1 MRYPRSIGAVALASA
16 SVLTLGAFRFTGFDD
31 PTARTAA
38 AKSTTW
44 LVGQQLPDGG
54 FETAG
59 FAGFETPDAILAIA
73 ENAQTT
79 RAWNRTTARNAV
91 LATTRNGHSPLDV
104 VDDFADGSINAGQA
118 AKLILDVAKPLG
130 LPVNRFDPQHDG
142 FVKLVDILREGLQ
155 ADGSFGAFNATLTSA
170 IAYRATGRP
179 VPATTIA
186 FIKAAQEAGGGW
198 NYAGDSTGDF
208 ADPDTTGLAIQA
220 LVAAKLTPADPAIA
234 GGLRWLADNLHT
246 NGSWGSFGDD
256 PNSTSLAVFA
266 VSAAGYDPTSVCWR
280 NKVRPALTGQ
290 PYSSPIG
297 WLESQQQPNGRIVSP
312 NDDFGINTFPTS
324 QTVQALRRE
333 WTPRYTA
340 AKQSCR

>member
-59 FAGFETPDAILAIA
+59 FPGFETPDAILAIA

-91 LATTRNGHSPLDV
+91 VATTRNGHSPLDV

-142 FVKLVDILREGLQ
+142 FVKLVDILRGGLQ

-186 FIKAAQEAGGGW
+186 FIEAAQEAGGGW
-198 NYAGDSTGDF
+198 NFAGDSTGDF

-220 LVAAKLTPADPAIA
+220 LVAAKLTPADAAIA

-280 NKVRPALTGQ
+280 DKVRPALTGQ

-297 WLESQQQPNGRIVSP
+297 WLESQQQPNGRIASP

-333 WTPRYTA
+333 WTPRFTA
-340 AKQSCR
+340 GKQSCR